1 MPVHA
6 IDNFSTTGVLY
17 IYIYVLDCVYQVRVK
32 LTFAAG
38 LAFIH
43 VFLAVLASLSVV
55 RAWVK

>member
-6 IDNFSTTGVLY
+6 IDNFSTTGVL
-17 IYIYVLDCVYQVRVK
+17 YIYVLDCVYQVRVK

-55 RAWVK
+55 RAWVE